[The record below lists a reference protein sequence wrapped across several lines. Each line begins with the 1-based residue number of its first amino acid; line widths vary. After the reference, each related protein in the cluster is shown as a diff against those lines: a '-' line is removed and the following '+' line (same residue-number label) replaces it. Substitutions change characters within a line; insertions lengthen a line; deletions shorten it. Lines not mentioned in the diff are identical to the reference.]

1 MKIQS
6 LLKSKTKI
14 VVTSVRL
21 SKLIKDTSTKNF
33 IVEKSIFEKKKKLS
47 DKRIKAFIS
56 AKRDSKEGPDLV
68 RIGQGIGG
76 GLGLLGLGRRG
87 GGGGLGRII
96 GRRPRIP
103 NSPTQLLR
111 MQRGVGGLRSFGR
124 TNVVTN
130 TLLTGLDFRN
140 RKIAGQTN
148 LQAGL
153 GAGGA
158 LGGGLLGAAK
168 GAAIGSAILPVGG
181 TLVGGLLG
189 GFLGATA
196 GAGIADSVSGVNS
209 PQFRRKEL
217 EKEVQRTTDNT
228 EFTLALNNFDSAL
241 LKFREYDDNIKT
253 IILGGGGRNRDGSRI
268 PGFLPGKGG
277 QGATQVDINKAYRRG
292 INVGLSIPLI
302 AIGTAA
308 AVILGKEV
316 IAAGGV
322 AKIGKI
328 VLVKAGKKLVRRQL
342 EKVFR
347 PNLVKTKKLRI
358 QNIKR
363 LRLLRETNEKLDKL
377 RRTTTKIIKESK
389 KRVKELNPNEG
400 NPDGIENTTLTVL
413 NVFLKQ
419 LRADKVQLLS
429 KFGKNSSQVRRIDRM
444 IRDLENALDDVMGM
458 RLFRKGEGTKNILEN
473 VEEGESFMRKLLRR
487 TKKTDKSP
495 DKSPEQ
501 VRVETENALDPLR
514 LRGKGEDVI
523 GDILKRVDAAED
535 IVGDGARKINKVIKK
550 LKKDTPVP
558 EGSTPPNNN
567 LGAFL
572 PQDMFKNNLN
582 MMDAEATYYSA

>member
-1 MKIQS
+1 MFKKYNLGTFIIILLVLSPLLMNSIRSTVIESTTGLSQSYKLDQNKNLPPFYGLCLYEIDEIDKWSEQINDKIIRFRS
-6 LLKSKTKI
+6 SN
-14 VVTSVRL
+14 SND
-21 SKLIKDTSTKNF
+21 IKC
-33 IVEKSIFEKKKKLS
+33 
-47 DKRIKAFIS
+47 
-56 AKRDSKEGPDLV
+56 
-68 RIGQGIGG
+68 
-76 GLGLLGLGRRG
+76 
-87 GGGGLGRII
+87 LGRII

-103 NSPTQLLR
+103 KSPTQLLR

-153 GAGGA
+153 GSGGA

-181 TLVGGLLG
+181 TVVGGLLG

-209 PQFRRKEL
+209 PQFRRREL

-228 EFTLALNNFDSAL
+228 EFTLALNSFDSAL
-241 LKFREYDDNIKT
+241 LKFREYDDSIKT

-268 PGFLPGKGG
+268 PGFLPRGGG
-277 QGATQVDINKAYRRG
+277 QGATQADINRAYRRG
-292 INVGLSIPLI
+292 INVGATGVVAAIPL
-302 AIGTAA
+302 AAATAA
-308 AVILGKEV
+308 AVFFGGK
-316 IAAGGV
+316 AALLKGG
-322 AKIGKI
+322 KLLLIRQ
-328 VLVKAGKKLVRRQL
+328 GKKLLRREF
-342 EKVFR
+342 EKRFR
-347 PNLVKTKKLRI
+347 PDLVKTKKFRME
-358 QNIKR
+358 NIKK
-363 LRLLRETNEKLDKL
+363 LRFLRETNERLVRL

-389 KRVKELNPNEG
+389 KRVKELDPNEG

-419 LRADKVQLLS
+419 LRAERVQLLT
-429 KFGKNSSQVRRIDRM
+429 KFGKNSNQVRRINRM
-444 IRDLENALDDVMGM
+444 INDIENSIDDIVSM

-473 VEEGESFMRKLLRR
+473 VEEGENLMRKLLRR
-487 TKKTDKSP
+487 TKETVKKKP
-495 DKSPEQ
+495 DKVEESSKVKKSSEQ
-501 VRVETENALDPLR
+501 VRVETENAMDPLR
-514 LRGKGEDVI
+514 QRNPGEDVI
-523 GDILKRVDAAED
+523 GDILNRVL
-535 IVGDGARKINKVIKK
+535 GDGSKKIQKVIKK

-558 EGSTPPNNN
+558 ERSTPPNNN

>member
-6 LLKSKTKI
+6 LLNSKTKI
-14 VVTSVRL
+14 TVTSVRL

-68 RIGQGIGG
+68 SIGQGIGG

-87 GGGGLGRII
+87 GSGGLGRII
-96 GRRPRIP
+96 GGRPKIP
-103 NSPTQLLR
+103 KSPTQLLR

-228 EFTLALNNFDSAL
+228 EFTLALNSFDSAL
-241 LKFREYDDNIKT
+241 LKFRDYDDSIKT

-268 PGFLPGKGG
+268 PGFRPRGG
-277 QGATQVDINKAYRRG
+277 GGATQADINRAYKAG
-292 INVGLSIPLI
+292 IGVG
-302 AIGTAA
+302 AA
-308 AVILGKEV
+308 AVPVAIATVAGV
-316 IAAGGV
+316 IFGGPKLLAIAGGV
-322 AKIGKI
+322 KGIGKMMLI
-328 VLVKAGKKLVRRQL
+328 RQGKKLLRREF
-342 EKVFR
+342 EKRFR
-347 PNLVKTKKLRI
+347 PDFVKTKKLRLE
-358 QNIKR
+358 NIARIREANKLIR
-363 LRLLRETNEKLDKL
+363 SLKRETDVIIKGLKERVKKLDP
-377 RRTTTKIIKESK
+377 KEGTP
-389 KRVKELNPNEG
+389 E
-400 NPDGIENTTLTVL
+400 GIENSSISAL
-413 NVFLKQ
+413 NVWMRSLIQERTLFAQ
-419 LRADKVQLLS
+419 V
-429 KFGKNSSQVRRIDRM
+429 FGTKSSQVNQVTALIKRVQRAIDSIIKMRQTRLDN
-444 IRDLENALDDVMGM
+444 IDLFQKILRDPS
-458 RLFRKGEGTKNILEN
+458 TKNIIKN
-473 VEEGESFMRKLLRR
+473 TEEGIKVLKKIKKGGGSIKVNLKDLQNKMKEVDPNAQTRINNSTKR
-487 TKKTDKSP
+487 T
-495 DKSPEQ
+495 
-501 VRVETENALDPLR
+501 
-514 LRGKGEDVI
+514 I
-523 GDILKRVDAAED
+523 GDMKSGRSNTFDGSAETN
-535 IVGDGARKINKVIKK
+535 VNMN
-550 LKKDTPVP
+550 T
-558 EGSTPPNNN
+558 
-567 LGAFL
+567 GAFL

-582 MMDAEATYYSA
+582 MMDAESTYYSA

>member
-6 LLKSKTKI
+6 LLNSKTKI
-14 VVTSVRL
+14 TLTSVRL

-68 RIGQGIGG
+68 SIGQGIGG

-87 GGGGLGRII
+87 GGSGGLGRII
-96 GRRPRIP
+96 GGRPRIP
-103 NSPTQLLR
+103 KSPTQLLR

-228 EFTLALNNFDSAL
+228 EFTLALNSFDSAL
-241 LKFREYDDNIKT
+241 LKFRDYDDSIKT

-268 PGFLPGKGG
+268 PGFRPRGGG
-277 QGATQVDINKAYRRG
+277 QGATQADINRAYKAG
-292 INVGLSIPLI
+292 IGVG
-302 AIGTAA
+302 AA
-308 AVILGKEV
+308 AVPVAIATVAAIFFGGKAALV
-316 IAAGGV
+316 AGG
-322 AKIGKI
+322 AKGIGKLI
-328 VLVKAGKKLVRRQL
+328 LIRQGKKLLRR
-342 EKVFR
+342 EFERRFR
-347 PNLVKTKKLRI
+347 PDLVKTKKFRME
-358 QNIKR
+358 NIKK
-363 LRLLRETNEKLDKL
+363 LRFLRETNERLARL

-389 KRVKELNPNEG
+389 KRVKELDPNEG

-419 LRADKVQLLS
+419 LRAERVQLLT
-429 KFGKNSSQVRRIDRM
+429 KFGKNSNQVRRINRM
-444 IRDLENALDDVMGM
+444 INDIENAIDDIMSM

-473 VEEGESFMRKLLRR
+473 VEEGENLMRKLLRR
-487 TKKTDKSP
+487 TKETKKKSDKVE
-495 DKSPEQ
+495 KSSEQ
-501 VRVETENALDPLR
+501 VRVETENAMDPLR
-514 LRGKGEDVI
+514 QRKPGEDVV
-523 GDILKRVDAAED
+523 GDILNRVL
-535 IVGDGARKINKVIKK
+535 GDGSKKIQKVIKK

-558 EGSTPPNNN
+558 EGSTKSNNN